1 MRRLPVTF
9 RYTAKP
15 GCIDIHM
22 LDNIRIVM
30 VNPSHTGN
38 VGAAARAMKTMGLS
52 NLWLVDPLDF
62 PNGKETAMAAAATDL
77 LSQARIVATVDEA
90 IAGCTLV
97 LGASARQ
104 RRIPWPHVDAEKGAG
119 LALAQIQAVSGPVAI
134 LFGREKSG
142 LSNTELQR
150 CHVHMEIPGNPDY
163 PVLNMA
169 AAIQV
174 VCYELRKQWLRMQ
187 DADHAQAAA
196 QDRPQM
202 PVELVRWDD
211 LPATA
216 DKLEQFFVHCE
227 ETLLQIG
234 FFEADTPKKLMTRVR
249 RLFLRARPDERELRM
264 LRGILASAQ
273 QAAGKTVDVA
283 GGARSHTKPGV
294 AGAPH
299 NRIDNDGE

>member
-1 MRRLPVTF
+1 
-9 RYTAKP
+9 
-15 GCIDIHM
+15 M

-77 LSQARIVATVDEA
+77 LSQAKIVATVDEA
-90 IAGCTLV
+90 ITGCTLV

-119 LALAQIQAVSGPVAI
+119 LALAQMQAVSSPVAI

-163 PVLNMA
+163 PVLNVA

-174 VCYELRKQWLRMQ
+174 VCYELRKQWLRTQ
-187 DADHAQAAA
+187 DAVQTSE
-196 QDRPQM
+196 QGQLQM

-264 LRGILASAQ
+264 LRGILSSAQ
-273 QAAGKTVDVA
+273 QASRGEKHREPPDGGVHDADVA
-283 GGARSHTKPGV
+283 GTARSHTKPGV
-294 AGAPH
+294 TDAPH
-299 NRIDNDGE
+299 LPHQQ